1 MSSIS
6 FEQAKEN
13 IDRYREANPNAI
25 RCFWIN
31 QDIINFIKATEGL
44 SGIRIY
50 PAMYEDNSLNIIL
63 SPTTQGDPGQI
74 DTEYFN
80 YSEPCPPA
88 TSNCIGDIGI
98 SS

>member
-13 IDRYREANPNAI
+13 IDRYREANQNAI

-31 QDIINFIKATEGL
+31 QEIINFIKATEDL

-63 SPTTQGDPGQI
+63 SPTTQGEPGQI
-74 DTEYFN
+74 DTDYFN
-80 YSEPCPPA
+80 YSDLCPP
-88 TSNCIGDIGI
+88 SQNCIGDVGI